1 MGTVRR
7 RTSSEAERYFDYQ
20 VFMKQIDVCLTPDL
34 LHLHSMEN
42 TIVVVADVFR
52 ATSCMVT
59 AFAHGVECIVPVATI
74 DECRV
79 WQERGYLA
87 AAERNARKVDGFELD
102 NSPFTYM
109 QEMIRGEKIAMT
121 TTNGTL
127 AITRSRSAV
136 KVLVGS
142 FLNLDAIVRYLRTEP
157 YDVLV
162 LCAGWKGR
170 VNMEDTLFAGALV
183 ERLKNQHVPAEDSA
197 IMAWR
202 LYEQGKGNL
211 LSYLSNSSHIRR
223 LQRLGI
229 QRDITYCLQHDL
241 YDVVPVLRGNSLVS
255 MEVRSSQ

>member
-1 MGTVRR
+1 
-7 RTSSEAERYFDYQ
+7 
-20 VFMKQIDVCLTPDL
+20 MKQIDVCLTPDL
-34 LHLHSMEN
+34 LQLHKIEN

-59 AFAHGVECIVPVATI
+59 AFAYGVNSIIPVATVE
-74 DECRV
+74 ECRQ

-87 AAERNARKVDGFELD
+87 AAERNARKVEGFELD

-109 QEMIRGEKIAMT
+109 DEQIRGADVAMT

-127 AITRSRSAV
+127 AITKSRGAV

-142 FLNLDAIVRYLRTEP
+142 FLNLDAIARFLHSER

-170 VNMEDTLFAGALV
+170 VNLEDTLFAGALV
-183 ERLKNQHVPAEDSA
+183 DRLKDNYAMAEDSA

-202 LYEQGKGNL
+202 LYVQGKDNL
-211 LSYLSNSSHIRR
+211 TSYLANSSHIRR

-229 QRDITYCLQHDL
+229 QKDIPYCLQHDL

-255 MEVRSSQ
+255 MTV

>member
-1 MGTVRR
+1 
-7 RTSSEAERYFDYQ
+7 
-20 VFMKQIDVCLTPDL
+20 MKQIDVCLTPDL
-34 LHLHSMEN
+34 LHLHKVEN

-59 AFAHGVECIVPVATI
+59 AFAYGVNSIIPVATI
-74 DECRV
+74 EECQLY
-79 WQERGYLA
+79 QERGYLA

-109 QEMIRGEKIAMT
+109 DERIRGANVAMT

-127 AITRSRSAV
+127 AITKSRSAV

-142 FLNLDAIVRYLRTEP
+142 FLNLDAVVQFLKTER
-157 YDVLV
+157 YDVMV

-183 ERLKNQHVPAEDSA
+183 ERLKDSYAMAEDSA

-202 LYEQGKGNL
+202 LYCQGKDNL
-211 LSYLSNSSHIRR
+211 PSYLSSSSHIQR

-229 QRDITYCLQHDL
+229 QKDITYCLQHDL
-241 YDVVPVLRGNSLVS
+241 YDVVPVLRGNALVS
-255 MEVRSSQ
+255 MQI

>member
-1 MGTVRR
+1 
-7 RTSSEAERYFDYQ
+7 
-20 VFMKQIDVCLTPDL
+20 MKQIDVCLTPEL
-34 LHLHSMEN
+34 LHLHTVEN

-59 AFAHGVECIVPVATI
+59 AFAYGVNSIIPVATI
-74 DECRV
+74 DECRD

-87 AAERNARKVDGFELD
+87 AAERNAQKVDGFELD

-109 QEMIRGEKIAMT
+109 NEQIRGANVAMT

-127 AITRSRSAV
+127 AITKSRSAV

-142 FLNLDAIVRYLRTEP
+142 FLNLDAIARFLQSER
-157 YDVLV
+157 YDVMV

-183 ERLKNQHVPAEDSA
+183 DRLKDSYAMAEDSA
-197 IMAWR
+197 IMSWR
-202 LYEQGKGNL
+202 LYCQGKDNL
-211 LSYLSNSSHIRR
+211 PSYLANSSHIRR

-229 QRDITYCLQHDL
+229 QKDITYCLQHDL
-241 YDVVPVLRGNSLVS
+241 YDVVPVLRGNALVN
-255 MEVRSSQ
+255 MQI

>member
-1 MGTVRR
+1 
-7 RTSSEAERYFDYQ
+7 
-20 VFMKQIDVCLTPDL
+20 MKQIDVCLTPDL
-34 LHLHSMEN
+34 LHLHAVEN

-59 AFAHGVECIVPVATI
+59 AFAYGVKTIVPVATI
-74 DECRV
+74 DECRR

-87 AAERNARKVDGFELD
+87 AAERNAHRIEGFELD

-109 QEMIRGEKIAMT
+109 NEQIRDANVAMT

-142 FLNLDAIVRYLRTEP
+142 FLNLEAIVRYLKTER
-157 YDVLV
+157 YDVMV

-183 ERLKNQHVPAEDSA
+183 ARLKDSYAMAEDSA

-202 LYEQGKGNL
+202 LYEQGKDNMAA
-211 LSYLSNSSHIRR
+211 YLSNSSHIKR

-229 QRDITYCLQHDL
+229 QKDITYCLQHDL
-241 YDVVPVLRGNSLVS
+241 YDVVPVLRGNALVA
-255 MEVRSSQ
+255 MEGVS

>member
-1 MGTVRR
+1 
-7 RTSSEAERYFDYQ
+7 
-20 VFMKQIDVCLTPDL
+20 MKHIDVCLTPDL
-34 LHLHSMEN
+34 LSLHTIEN

-59 AFAHGVECIVPVATI
+59 AFAYGVNSIVPVATI
-74 DECRV
+74 DECRQ

-87 AAERNARKVDGFELD
+87 AAERNARRIEGFELD

-109 QEMIRGEKIAMT
+109 DERIRGADIAVT

-127 AITRSRSAV
+127 AITRSRAAV

-142 FLNLDAIVRYLRTEP
+142 FLNLDAIARYLKTEP
-157 YDVLV
+157 YDVMV

-170 VNMEDTLFAGALV
+170 VNLEDTLFAGALV
-183 ERLKNQHVPAEDSA
+183 ERLKDSYAMAEDSA

-202 LYEQGKGNL
+202 LYEQGKDNL
-211 LSYLSNSSHIRR
+211 AGYMANASHIRR

-229 QRDITYCLQHDL
+229 QKDITYCLQHDL
-241 YDVVPVLRGNSLVS
+241 YDVVPVLRGNALVAMS
-255 MEVRSSQ
+255 T

>member
-1 MGTVRR
+1 
-7 RTSSEAERYFDYQ
+7 
-20 VFMKQIDVCLTPDL
+20 MKQIDVCLTPDL
-34 LHLHSMEN
+34 LHLHTTEN

-59 AFAHGVECIVPVATI
+59 AFAHGVASIIPVATI

-87 AAERNARKVDGFELD
+87 AAERNARRVDGFELD

-109 QEMIRGEKIAMT
+109 DDRIRGANIAMT

-127 AITRSRSAV
+127 AITRSRNAV

-142 FLNLDAIVRYLRTEP
+142 FLNLDAIARYLKTEP

-170 VNMEDTLFAGALV
+170 VNLEDTLFAGALV
-183 ERLKNQHVPAEDSA
+183 DRLKDGFAMAEDSA
-197 IMAWR
+197 IMANR
-202 LYEQGKGNL
+202 LYCDGKNNL
-211 LSYLSNSSHIRR
+211 VSYMANASHIRR

-229 QRDITYCLQHDL
+229 QKDITYCLQHDL
-241 YDVVPVLRGNSLVS
+241 YDVVPVLRGTALVS
-255 MEVRSSQ
+255 MAV

>member
-1 MGTVRR
+1 
-7 RTSSEAERYFDYQ
+7 
-20 VFMKQIDVCLTPDL
+20 MKQIDVCLTPDL
-34 LHLHSMEN
+34 LHLHDVEN

-59 AFAHGVECIVPVATI
+59 AFAYGVKTIIPVATI
-74 DECRV
+74 EECQQ

-87 AAERNARKVDGFELD
+87 AAERNARRVDGFELD

-109 QEMIRGEKIAMT
+109 DEQIRDADVAMT

-142 FLNLDAIVRYLRTEP
+142 FLNLEAIVRYLKTER
-157 YDVLV
+157 YDVMV

-170 VNMEDTLFAGALV
+170 VNLEDTLFAGALV
-183 ERLKNQHVPAEDSA
+183 DRLKDSYAMAEDSA

-202 LYEQGKGNL
+202 LYEQGKDNL
-211 LSYLSNSSHIRR
+211 AAYLSNSSHIKR

-229 QRDITYCLQHDL
+229 QKDITYCLQHDL
-241 YDVVPVLRGNSLVS
+241 YDVVPVLRGNALVAMDVS
-255 MEVRSSQ
+255 

>member
-1 MGTVRR
+1 
-7 RTSSEAERYFDYQ
+7 
-20 VFMKQIDVCLTPDL
+20 MKQIDVCLTPDL
-34 LHLHSMEN
+34 LDLHTIEN

-59 AFAHGVECIVPVATI
+59 AFAYGVKSIIPVATV
-74 DECRV
+74 DECRLL
-79 WQERGYLA
+79 QERGYLA
-87 AAERNARKVDGFELD
+87 AAERNARKVEGFELD

-109 QEMIRGEKIAMT
+109 NDEIYGADIAMT

-127 AITRSRSAV
+127 AITRSRGAV

-142 FLNLDAIVRYLRTEP
+142 FLNLEAIARYLRTEP

-183 ERLKNQHVPAEDSA
+183 DRLKDSYAMAEDSA

-202 LYEQGKGNL
+202 LYVQGKDNL
-211 LSYLSNSSHIRR
+211 PSYLSNSSHIRR

-229 QRDITYCLQHDL
+229 QKDITYCLQHDL

-255 MEVRSSQ
+255 MAI